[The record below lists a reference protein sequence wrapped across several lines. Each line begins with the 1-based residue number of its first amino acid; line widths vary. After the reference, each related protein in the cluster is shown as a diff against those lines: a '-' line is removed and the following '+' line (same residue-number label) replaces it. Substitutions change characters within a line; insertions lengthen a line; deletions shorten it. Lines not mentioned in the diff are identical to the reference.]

1 MTLTTCRPRYATLWD
16 DFFNDF
22 YAPIENREISPRTK
36 VTDNGKSIRL
46 EVELP
51 GVKKDDIKVEV
62 ENGVLTIAASK
73 KHEKKEEGKDIYFNE
88 ISYGEYKRSFR
99 LSDEVEHG
107 KVNAKFEDGTL
118 SLELAKKEKAK
129 PKLIDVK

>member
-1 MTLTTCRPRYATLWD
+1 MTLTTYRPRFATLWD
-16 DFFNDF
+16 EFFNDSD
-22 YAPIENREISPRTK
+22 YQVENRDISPRTK
-36 VTDNGKSIRL
+36 VTDDGKAIRL
-46 EVELP
+46 EMELP

-62 ENGVLTIAASK
+62 ENSVLSVAASK
-73 KHEKKEEGKDIYFNE
+73 KSEKKEEGRDLYFNE

-107 KVNAKFEDGTL
+107 KVDAKYEDGIL
-118 SLELAKKEKAK
+118 ILELAKKEKTK